1 MQKFDHSEEGYK
13 RWAEEYLK
21 SANQMQ
27 EKINELKQKRKTTAS
42 IDEINIT
49 NHNIDIFKEM
59 YYDCSETAKI
69 LLNTAKRIANKKE
82 E

>member
-1 MQKFDHSEEGYK
+1 MQEFDHSEEGYK
-13 RWAEEYLK
+13 RWAKEYLK
-21 SANQMQ
+21 SADQMQ
-27 EKINELKQKRKTTAS
+27 KKINELKQKRKTAF
-42 IDEINIT
+42 IDEINII
-49 NHNIDIFKEM
+49 NHDIDIYKEM